1 MSQTL
6 SKIRVNGAPKSLFL
20 HNMENST
27 LTHSIKSRVASHRD
41 AMISFLRDIVAIPSY
56 DSNIRDVAARVERE
70 LRALGFEDVHYA
82 PYGDIVA
89 RIGPSTAP
97 LRGSAQDGTPVRYG
111 ERTLLYD
118 SHLDT
123 VGVGDPKEWRHDP
136 FSGAIE
142 NDVMYGRG
150 TVDEKGSTPP
160 MIYGLKIA
168 HDLGLLDGI
177 TAYYFGSIEEW
188 CEGMSAQVFAEEERV
203 RPDFVVIGEPTN
215 LRVYRGHK
223 GRVEFRVTA
232 HGRSAHGASHWL
244 GDNALYKMQDVM
256 RAIPELDARL
266 PNDPFLGRGSIVA
279 THIDV
284 RAGSLNVVPDRCSIV
299 LDRRLTFGESAEQA
313 LEQVRA
319 LLPSKDFDVEILRYT
334 QPSYNGYRREHE
346 QVFPVWAFE
355 ESHPFVQSAVA
366 AARAIGLDATT
377 GKWNFSTNGAYW
389 AGIAQIPSVGFG
401 PGEEDVVHTVDE
413 HVRVDDVV
421 RAAEW
426 YALLP
431 RFLRE

>member
-1 MSQTL
+1 MWGTAREQHTIYVEQTL
-6 SKIRVNGAPKSLFL
+6 EKIILDTI
-20 HNMENST
+20 H
-27 LTHSIKSRVASHRD
+27 SRVAAHRD
-41 AMISFLRDIVAIPSY
+41 AIISFLRDIVAIPSY

-70 LRALGFEDVHYA
+70 LRALGFADIHYA

-89 RIGPSTAP
+89 RIS
-97 LRGSAQDGTPVRYG
+97 DGKRV
-111 ERTLLYD
+111 LLYD

-123 VGVGDPKEWRHDP
+123 VGVDDEKEWKHGA
-136 FSGAIE
+136 FSGAVE
-142 NDVMYGRG
+142 DGLMYGRG

-168 HDLGLLDGI
+168 HDLGLLDGF

-188 CEGMSAQVFAEEERV
+188 CEGLSAQVFAEEERV

-215 LRVYRGHK
+215 MRVVRGHK

-232 HGRSAHGASHWL
+232 RGRSAHGASHWL
-244 GDNALYKMQDVM
+244 GDNALYKMAEVL
-256 RAIPELDARL
+256 RAIPQLDARL

-279 THIDV
+279 THIET
-284 RAGSLNVVPDRCSIV
+284 RAGSLNVVPNRCSIV
-299 LDRRLTFGESAEQA
+299 LDRRLTRGETAQQA

-319 LLPSKDFDVEILRYT
+319 LLPSQDLEVEILRYT
-334 QPSYNGYRREHE
+334 QPSYNGYVREHE
-346 QVFPVWAFE
+346 QVFPVWTFE
-355 ESHPFVQSAVA
+355 ESHPFVRAAVETSHTL
-366 AARAIGLDATT
+366 GLDMTT

-389 AGIAQIPSVGFG
+389 AGVAGIPSVGFG
-401 PGEEDVVHTVDE
+401 PGEEEVVHTVDE
-413 HVRVDDVV
+413 HIRVDDVV

-431 RFLRE
+431 AMIK

>member
-1 MSQTL
+1 MEKAVLET
-6 SKIRVNGAPKSLFL
+6 IRP
-20 HNMENST
+20 H
-27 LTHSIKSRVASHRD
+27 VAAHRD
-41 AMISFLRDIVAIPSY
+41 AIISFLRDIVAIPSY
-56 DSNIRDVAARVERE
+56 DGNIRDVAARVERE
-70 LRALGFEDVHYA
+70 LRALGFADIHYA

-89 RIGPSTAP
+89 RIG
-97 LRGSAQDGTPVRYG
+97 G
-111 ERTLLYD
+111 ERARYSERVLLYD

-123 VGVGDPKEWRHDP
+123 VGVGDEREWKHGA

-142 NDVMYGRG
+142 NGVMYGRG

-168 HDLGLLDGI
+168 HDLGLLDGF

-188 CEGMSAQVFAEEERV
+188 CEGLSAQVFAEEERV
-203 RPDFVVIGEPTN
+203 RPDFVVIGEPPN
-215 LRVYRGHK
+215 LRVVRGHK
-223 GRVEFRVTA
+223 GRGEFRVTA
-232 HGRSAHGASHWL
+232 RGRSAHGASHWL
-244 GDNALYKMQDVM
+244 GDNALYKMADLL

-279 THIDV
+279 THIET

-299 LDRRLTFGESAEQA
+299 LDRRLTRGETAQQA

-319 LLPSKDFDVEILRYT
+319 LLPSQDFEIEILRYA
-334 QPSYNGYRREHE
+334 QPSYNGYVREHE
-346 QVFPVWAFE
+346 QVFPVWTFE
-355 ESHPFVQSAVA
+355 ESHPFVRAAVEA
-366 AARAIGLDATT
+366 SRALDMDTTT

-389 AGIAQIPSVGFG
+389 AGAAGIPSVGFG

-413 HVRVDDVV
+413 HIRVDDVV
-421 RAAEW
+421 RATEW

-431 RFLRE
+431 KILSTNYANLH

>member
-1 MSQTL
+1 MN
-6 SKIRVNGAPKSLFL
+6 VNHRQAQDLVTVIP
-20 HNMENST
+20 H
-27 LTHSIKSRVASHRD
+27 RVAAYRD
-41 AMISFLRDIVAIPSY
+41 AIRSFLRDLVAIPSY
-56 DSNIRDVAARVERE
+56 DSNIRAVAARVERE
-70 LRALGFEDVHYA
+70 LRALGFSDIHYA

-89 RIGPSTAP
+89 RIG
-97 LRGSAQDGTPVRYG
+97 DGKRV
-111 ERTLLYD
+111 LLYD

-123 VGVGDPKEWRHDP
+123 VGVGDEREWTHGA

-142 NDVMYGRG
+142 NGLMYGRG

-168 HDLGLLDGI
+168 HDLGLLDGF

-188 CEGMSAQVFAEEERV
+188 CEGLSAQVFVEEERV

-215 LRVYRGHK
+215 LRVHRGQK
-223 GRVEFRVTA
+223 GRCEMRITA
-232 HGRSAHGASHWL
+232 RGRSAHGASHWL
-244 GDNALYKMQDVM
+244 GDNALYKMQDVI

-284 RAGSLNVVPDRCSIV
+284 RAGSLNAVPDRCSIV
-299 LDRRLTFGESAEQA
+299 LDRRLTVGETARDA

-319 LLPSKDFDVEILRYT
+319 LLPSQDFEIEFLRYT
-334 QPSYNGYRREHE
+334 RPSYNCYLREHE
-346 QVFPVWAFE
+346 QIFPVWTFE
-355 ESHPFVQSAVA
+355 ESHPLMRA
-366 AARAIGLDATT
+366 AIATSRAIGLETAT
-377 GKWNFSTNGAYW
+377 GKWNFSTNGVYW

-401 PGEEDVVHTVDE
+401 PGEEEIVHTIDE

-431 RFLRE
+431 QMIRDADKSET